1 MHPESEHIEALFLK
15 HLQQGLSETEMRQ
28 LEAWMEQFP
37 ELRSL
42 FEKLS
47 DTPRIQHDM
56 RVFRQFAKHTQPG
69 EKDTLIRKIFH
80 NPLFHIPARIDAVFV
95 LLILSLAASV
105 SLFTLF
111 TFGSQLRQRFA
122 NYITL

>member
-28 LEAWMEQFP
+28 LEDWMEQLP

-47 DTPRIQHDM
+47 DTPRIKHDM
-56 RVFRQFAKHTQPG
+56 SVFRQFAKHTQPG
-69 EKDTLIRKIFH
+69 EKDPMIRTILHKQ
-80 NPLFHIPARIDAVFV
+80 LFHITARIDAVFV
-95 LLILSLAASV
+95 LFI
-105 SLFTLF
+105 F
-111 TFGSQLRQRFA
+111 
-122 NYITL
+122 

>member
-28 LEAWMEQFP
+28 LEPWMEQFP

-47 DTPRIQHDM
+47 DTHRIQHDM
-56 RVFRQFAKHTQPG
+56 RVFRQFAKHIQPG
-69 EKDTLIRKIFH
+69 EKDPLTRKLFH
-80 NPLFHIPARIDAVFV
+80 NQLSHIPARI
-95 LLILSLAASV
+95 AAEI
-105 SLFTLF
+105 
-111 TFGSQLRQRFA
+111 GSAQD
-122 NYITL
+122 